1 MKSCRASHQADQV
14 DFKHLAKSAHLEFA
28 APVDHRAL
36 RQHQHVE
43 PVEGRLEI
51 LDRLGIAD
59 VELRVVEALE
69 MRSLV
74 RRIIGGGR
82 AGAAN
87 MHARA
92 PGAERLRDAV
102 ADAAG
107 AGDHQDLLA
116 AEIQFVH
123 GTLDPLFSRG
133 LTSLRIGASLVN
145 LAVYDI
151 FGEWT
156 AA

>member
-1 MKSCRASHQADQV
+1 MKFCRASHQADQI
-14 DFKHLAKSAHLEFA
+14 DFKYFPKSAHFEFA
-28 APVDHRAL
+28 APVDHCAL

-43 PVEGRLEI
+43 PVERWLEI
-51 LDRLGIAD
+51 LDRVGIAD

-92 PGAERLRDAV
+92 LGPERLCDAV
-102 ADAAG
+102 TDA
-107 AGDHQDLLA
+107 
-116 AEIQFVH
+116 
-123 GTLDPLFSRG
+123 T
-133 LTSLRIGASLVN
+133 
-145 LAVYDI
+145 
-151 FGEWT
+151 
-156 AA
+156 